1 MQQDRSSFALREAAT
16 NELKAALRE
25 IDRFFTD
32 VERRA
37 AQEIAVSDASE
48 SDQSDRGDPEFAAYS
63 DSRHV
68 EHHVRPPLR
77 PEDIESVNYRTVL
90 HRFPNAGLATRI
102 FTTLENGRIDHLL
115 RASYR
120 GIRRD
125 LDFVRARLIE
135 RRPPVIELPVEQ
147 AIYEILFQ
155 ITLCGGVIE
164 DKVRVALCPCNHRI
178 HTHYRRMPAA
188 RECNGCRHP
197 GGYIPC
203 LQPDWSAAATG

>member
-1 MQQDRSSFALREAAT
+1 MLAAHAAGQIEFCTREAAT
-16 NELKAALRE
+16 NELKAAVRE

-32 VERRA
+32 IERRA
-37 AQEIAVSDASE
+37 AQEMAVSDATE
-48 SDQSDRGDPEFAAYS
+48 SDVGDRGDREFAAYS

-77 PEDIESVNYRTVL
+77 PEDIESVTYRTVL
-90 HRFPNAGLATRI
+90 HRFPNASLATRI

-135 RRPPVIELPVEQ
+135 RRPPVIELPVEL

-164 DKVRVALCPCNHRI
+164 DECPCRLCPCNQRI
-178 HTHYRRMPAA
+178 HARYR
-188 RECNGCRHP
+188 
-197 GGYIPC
+197 
-203 LQPDWSAAATG
+203 